1 MIFVATF
8 TISFISHNVYYNS
21 WYSSLLR
28 GKGYIF
34 CLKCG
39 AGSEKKKS
47 PLDLLALKPRK
58 GEVVRKQTFTI
69 DTMVE
74 NIGNEESIPFLFGP

>member
-39 AGSEKKKS
+39 AGSEKKEVATRSTCIEAKKRRGS
-47 PLDLLALKPRK
+47 KEANLYNRHNGRK
-58 GEVVRKQTFTI
+58 YRK
-69 DTMVE
+69 
-74 NIGNEESIPFLFGP
+74 

>member
-1 MIFVATF
+1 VVQAQ
-8 TISFISHNVYYNS
+8 
-21 WYSSLLR
+21 R
-28 GKGYIF
+28 
-34 CLKCG
+34 
-39 AGSEKKKS
+39 KKKS